1 MEFPEEFKY
10 TEEHEWVSIEG
21 DIVTVGISDFAQ
33 DALGDIVFVE
43 LPEVGY
49 QAEAGKTFGV
59 VESVKAVSDIYSP
72 VTGEVVEINEEL
84 PDTPELV
91 NSSPYEGAWM
101 LKIKLDDM
109 TRQRRFHMEK
119 PLRKITVQ
127 SLFGKIQPDDC
138 FCFRDPQFKP
148 GRKPRD
154 KRSVPVHG

>member
-10 TEEHEWVSIEG
+10 TEEHEWVSIE
-21 DIVTVGISDFAQ
+21 DDVVTIGISDFAQ

-49 QAEAGKTFGV
+49 QAQAGKTFGV

-101 LKIKLDDM
+101 LKIKLADKAELDGLLDAEAY
-109 TRQRRFHMEK
+109 QAFVEK
-119 PLRKITVQ
+119 Q
-127 SLFGKIQPDDC
+127 D
-138 FCFRDPQFKP
+138 
-148 GRKPRD
+148 
-154 KRSVPVHG
+154 

>member
-10 TEEHEWVSIEG
+10 TEEHEWIQVEK
-21 DIVTVGISDFAQ
+21 DVVTVGITDFAQ

-72 VTGEVVEINEEL
+72 VSGEVVEVNEEL

-91 NSSPYEGAWM
+91 NSSPYEDAWM
-101 LKIKLDDM
+101 LKIKLSDLSELNGLLDADAY
-109 TRQRRFHMEK
+109 QAFVKE
-119 PLRKITVQ
+119 Q
-127 SLFGKIQPDDC
+127 G
-138 FCFRDPQFKP
+138 
-148 GRKPRD
+148 
-154 KRSVPVHG
+154 